1 VIGPPARR
9 PRAGASE
16 RARRIREIVRTR
28 EVRTQADLVAALRG
42 VGIRVTQA
50 TVSRDI
56 KRLGLVKVATP
67 DGRYRYALPAEAVA
81 APGSL
86 DRLRGVCA
94 EFATSVERAMDL
106 ILVKT
111 VPGGAPPVAQA
122 IDDMR
127 WPDVAGTVAGEDTIL
142 VVPRSRR
149 AVRGVLR
156 RLRAL
161 VPP

>member
-1 VIGPPARR
+1 MSSPGAGTAAV
-9 PRAGASE
+9 RAA
-16 RARRIREIVRTR
+16 RIREIVRTQ
-28 EVRTQADLVAALRG
+28 EVRTQQELVHALRLR
-42 VGIRVTQA
+42 GIRVTQA

-67 DGRYRYALPAEAVA
+67 EGHYRYALPTDTPVP
-81 APGSL
+81 PGTL

-111 VPGGAPPVAQA
+111 VPGGAAPVAQA
-122 IDDMR
+122 IDDVR
-127 WPDVAGTVAGEDTIL
+127 WPEVAGTVAGEDTIL
-142 VVPRSRR
+142 VVPRSRG
-149 AVRGVLR
+149 VVGEVLR

-161 VPP
+161 VPS

>member
-1 VIGPPARR
+1 MTAAGGG
-9 PRAGASE
+9 RAGASAE
-16 RARRIREIVRTR
+16 RARRIRQIVRTQ
-28 EVRTQADLVAALRG
+28 EIRTQTDLVEALRRL
-42 VGIRVTQA
+42 GIRVTQA

-56 KRLGLVKVATP
+56 KRLGLVKVASP
-67 DGRYRYALPAEAVA
+67 DGRYRYALPAEAPPP
-81 APGSL
+81 PGSL

-127 WPDVAGTVAGEDTIL
+127 WPEVAGTVAGEDTIL
-142 VVPRSRR
+142 VVPRSRA
-149 AVRGVLR
+149 AVAEVLR
-156 RLRAL
+156 RLRVL
-161 VPP
+161 VPS